1 MVGGSVNSSWVN
13 VAVACKNL
21 RVRNVVG
28 GGEAVVGETVR
39 KIGGACHAA
48 GVAQGCAL
56 VA

>member
-13 VAVACKNL
+13 VAVACKDL